1 MEFFSGWAPFQ
12 HVLPRAYRCLSGTH
26 NEKKCGTLFF
36 NLYCHCQI
44 GHRIEDILTEERLE
58 RVALSCRF
66 SLDLLNNV
74 HQFIVILGPPKD
86 A

>member
-12 HVLPRAYRCLSGTH
+12 HFLARAYRCLSGTH
-26 NEKKCGTLFF
+26 NEKNHVEPCFF

-44 GHRIEDILTEERLE
+44 GHCIEDILTAERLE

-66 SLDLLNNV
+66 SLDLLNKVFSNSS
-74 HQFIVILGPPKD
+74 
-86 A
+86 